1 MNFSMMKKSNFLL
14 IILGFILLSILFYQE
29 TIFYPPSFIHEWTQ
43 ADHLALSIHFQK
55 NGYNI
60 FLPETYNLQSLNGIT
75 GVDLP
80 LMDWIVAVISNIL
93 GSDLSLTFRL
103 TVLGFNF
110 IGYYFLYRWSKA
122 FIEDELLAV
131 FLTVFVFT
139 IPILVY
145 YQAGMIPSMTSFPL
159 LLMANYA
166 YHKNKVNYFL
176 VCLTLAVLVRSTFG
190 IFWITFLII
199 STQNLFKNKNVL
211 KWSISLMFIVSYQVY
226 KHYLNEIYGSQFL
239 TTILPAR
246 DWDNF
251 VWAITT
257 TLRNW
262 KFQLFTIGHYLMIFV
277 IVWLGSKRFRFD
289 IRNNYLQI
297 ITISL
302 LGCTCF
308 FFLMLRQ
315 FPHHEYYFIDT
326 FYYPLILI
334 IAVFLQSAKEFLLRN
349 KRLTII
355 GGVILLVLGTFQSF
369 QIQKDKYADGDR
381 NNAEKVRK
389 AFLEAD
395 KLLDSLGIRRDAKL
409 LVLEPFN
416 TNTPLISAD
425 RKGWTCLKS
434 LPKEFDEYLQKDF
447 NYILAADFLVPSEI
461 LSIDER
467 MFKRLKRIG
476 GNGKISV
483 FELDTEEKNKKIK
496 ELLDFSGEVISFNIV
511 PNEIDSVKLGSL
523 SKIPKMYDE
532 NSNSFFRT
540 EEDELYPLTYE
551 LDNPFERYKFKKILL
566 ETTIKSKE
574 DISDLAWV
582 ANVLNEEN
590 EHLYYVQYTI
600 KQTLKNNYFNYQCMF
615 LLPKNIEN
623 PSLLKIYLVN
633 QQKISVD
640 IQKVKIT
647 FLN

>member
-80 LMDWIVAVISNIL
+80 LMDWMVAVISNIL